1 MDQREHTTIEPPTE
15 PPIEPPGMAASLDPT
30 PFSTD
35 QQDFGD
41 DPLDVRATD
50 HYTAEYVLGFV
61 EKWDELIDWRKRYES
76 EGSFFVDQLRS
87 RGVREVLDVATGTG
101 FHSVRLLEEG
111 FDVVSVDGS
120 PEMLTQAFNNGLS
133 YGGHI
138 LRLVHAD
145 WRWLNRD
152 LHGEYDAIV
161 CLGNSFT
168 HLFSERDRRKT
179 LAEFYAMLKHDGV
192 LILDQRN
199 YDAILD
205 DGFTSKHTYYYCGE
219 DVSAEPE
226 YVDEGLAR
234 FRYRFSDGA
243 EYHLNMY
250 PLRRDYT
257 RRLMREVGFQ
267 KVETFGDFQQTNVTE
282 SPDFFVHVAEK
293 QYRRDDEQA
302 LLYSPAVHT
311 AREYYNST
319 DADRFYATIWGGE
332 DIHVGMYADPTEDIG
347 TASRRTVEEMA
358 ALVTITPS
366 TRVVD
371 IGSGFGGSARHL
383 ARTYGCH
390 VTCLNLS
397 EVENERNRRLNE
409 EQGLDH
415 LVDVVDGSFED
426 LPFQDKAYDIV
437 WSQDAFL
444 HSGDRVRVLEEAV
457 RVMKPRARVVF
468 TDPMAANGAP
478 KDALVPILERLSLD
492 TMASPD
498 FYRRELYRLGMG
510 SVTFHEASAQLPR
523 HYQRV
528 LDETERRSDEL
539 SGQVSDAYLERMKVG
554 LRNWVDGGNAGNLTW
569 GIFTAEA

>member
-1 MDQREHTTIEPPTE
+1 MDQREYQAVDAQGE
-15 PPIEPPGMAASLDPT
+15 GGSLDPA
-30 PFSTD
+30 PFTTK
-35 QQDFGD
+35 QDFGN

-50 HYTAEYVLGFV
+50 HYTAEYVSWFV
-61 EKWDELIDWRKRYES
+61 AKWDELIDWRKRYEN

-87 RGVREVLDVATGTG
+87 RGVRKVLDVATGTG
-101 FHSVRLLEEG
+101 FHSVRLIEEG
-111 FDVVSVDGS
+111 FEVVSVDGS
-120 PEMLTQAFNNGLS
+120 PEMLAQAFNNALT

-152 LHGEYDAIV
+152 VHGEYDAIV

-168 HLFSERDRRKT
+168 HLFSERDRRKA

-205 DGFTSKHTYYYCGE
+205 DGFSSKHTYYYCGE

-226 YVDEGLAR
+226 HVDEGLAR
-234 FRYRFSDGA
+234 FRYQFSDGS
-243 EYHLNMY
+243 EYYLNMY

-267 KVETFGDFQQTNVTE
+267 KVDTYGDFQQTNVAE
-282 SPDFFVHVAEK
+282 SPDFFIHVAEK
-293 QYRRDDEQA
+293 QYRRDNELSQQ
-302 LLYSPAVHT
+302 YSSAVHT
-311 AREYYNST
+311 ARDYYNST
-319 DADRFYATIWGGE
+319 DADNFYAIVWGGE
-332 DIHVGMYADPTEDIG
+332 DIHVGMYDTPDEDIAQ
-347 TASRRTVEEMA
+347 ASRRTVEKMA
-358 ALVTITPS
+358 ELVSITPS
-366 TRVVD
+366 TRVLD
-371 IGSGFGGSARHL
+371 IGAGFGSSARYV
-383 ARTYGCH
+383 ARTYGCQ

-397 EVENERNRRLNE
+397 EVENERNRRLNQ
-409 EQGLDH
+409 EQELAS

-426 LPFQDKAYDIV
+426 LPFQDKAYDLV

-457 RVMKPRARVVF
+457 RVMKPGGQLVF
-468 TDPMAANGAP
+468 TDPMAS
-478 KDALVPILERLSLD
+478 DDTRREALIPILDRLSLD

-498 FYRRELYRLGMG
+498 FYRRELYCLGMKA
-510 SVTFHEASAQLPR
+510 VQFHEFADHLPR

-528 LDETERRSDEL
+528 FDETERRAGDL
-539 SGQVSDAYLERMKVG
+539 AGQVSDAYVERMMAG
-554 LRNWVDGGNAGNLTW
+554 LRNWVNGGEAGNLTW
-569 GIFTAEA
+569 GVFTADG